1 MLIFI
6 IGFMGCGKSYLGKIW
21 AAENNLHFCDVDT
34 IIEQEEGQTIATI
47 FKTKGEDYFRQK
59 EKEVLQQI
67 GRLQNTI
74 VACGGGTPC
83 FYDNITWMKNAGT
96 VIFLNETV
104 EKILLNIAKDEQVR
118 PLLLNMSDTEK
129 KEFVQEKL
137 AERLDIYKKS
147 DIILSTEQ
155 LHKDAFKLVQYFI
168 ENNLKNA

>member
-21 AAENNLHFCDVDT
+21 AAENNLQFCDVDT
-34 IIEQEEGQTIATI
+34 IIEQEEGQSIAAI
-47 FKTKGEDYFRQK
+47 FQTKGEDYFRQK
-59 EKEVLQQI
+59 EKEILQKM
-67 GRLQNTI
+67 GKLQNTI

-83 FYDNITWMKNAGT
+83 FYGNITWMKNVGT
-96 VIFLNETV
+96 VVFLNETV

-118 PLLLNMSDTEK
+118 PLLLNMSEAEK
-129 KEFVQEKL
+129 NIFVQNKL
-137 AERLDIYKKS
+137 AERLPIYKQS

>member
-34 IIEQEEGQTIATI
+34 IIEQEEGQSIAAI
-47 FKTKGEDYFRQK
+47 FQIKGEDYFRQK
-59 EKEVLQQI
+59 EKEVLQKM
-67 GRLQNTI
+67 GKLQNTI

-83 FYDNITWMKNAGT
+83 FYGNITWMKNVGT
-96 VIFLNETV
+96 VVFLNETV
-104 EKILLNIAKDEQVR
+104 EKILLNIAHDKQVR
-118 PLLLNMSDTEK
+118 PLLLNMSEAEK
-129 KEFVQEKL
+129 NIFVQNKL
-137 AERLDIYKKS
+137 AERLPIYKQS

>member
-34 IIEQEEGQTIATI
+34 IIEQEEGQSIAAI
-47 FKTKGEDYFRQK
+47 FQTNGEDYFRQK
-59 EKEVLQQI
+59 EKEVLQKM
-67 GRLQNTI
+67 GKLQNTI

-83 FYDNITWMKNAGT
+83 FYGNITWMKNVGT
-96 VIFLNETV
+96 VVFLNETV
-104 EKILLNIAKDEQVR
+104 EKILLNIAHDKQVR
-118 PLLLNMSDTEK
+118 PLLLNMSEPEK
-129 KEFVQEKL
+129 NIFVQNKL
-137 AERLDIYKKS
+137 AERLPIYKQS

-155 LHKDAFKLVQYFI
+155 LHKDAFKLVKYFI